1 MFLIRSCF
9 YYILF
14 HNEKLY
20 VNVEVIPVSHKHHQN
35 GESKWNNV
43 AKLKSIWQNMNLLAV
58 KNLGCKIVFHEV
70 RTAFQV
76 QASEQII
83 LQNRRQLTQDH
94 K

>member
-1 MFLIRSCF
+1 
-9 YYILF
+9 
-14 HNEKLY
+14 
-20 VNVEVIPVSHKHHQN
+20 
-35 GESKWNNV
+35 
-43 AKLKSIWQNMNLLAV
+43 MNLLAV

-83 LQNRRQLTQDH
+83 LQNRRQQTQDH